1 VKQQLKTAACRLADL
16 ELVIV
21 LLGVAPVLLFD
32 AWMPKWAIAVALVA
46 IPVLWLIRW
55 LGCDSPIRAT
65 PLDLPILLL
74 LLMVPVGVWAAAIKS
89 LSLPQIYRIILGVG
103 LFYAT
108 VGTLTSTRRLRL
120 FVAWL
125 LIAVPVLALVALL
138 STQLSGSKFP
148 ASAALYDLIPS
159 SIRPFWRP
167 AGLGPNSVAGGLVM
181 LLPLTIGFALGGRWR
196 WLRIVCALASLSS
209 GSVLVLTQSR
219 GALVGL
225 AFAVLVMFVLWNRW
239 FLLAIPAMFLGG
251 LAALGVLGVEWL
263 SQFILSSTAT
273 SAVASFEGRLEIWTR
288 ALYMIQDFPI
298 TGVGL
303 GMFDQILDLLYPLFV
318 AAPETNIF
326 HPHNMFLSQAVS
338 SGLPGL
344 IGFLSLIFL
353 LLTMAVQSIGL
364 SQREEA
370 WPLAMGLLGALVAYL
385 VHGMFDSPTSFVR
398 ANAILWI
405 LFGLQAAL
413 WLLLREHQATY
424 DLTGQASTH

>member
-1 VKQQLKTAACRLADL
+1 MKDQLKTAACRIADL

-32 AWMPKWAIAVALVA
+32 AWMPQWAIAAALAA
-46 IPVLWLIRW
+46 IPLLWLIRW
-55 LGCDSPIRAT
+55 PGCGSPIRAT

-89 LSLPQIYRIILGVG
+89 LSLPQIYRIVLGVG
-103 LFYAT
+103 LYYSAA
-108 VGTLTSTRRLRL
+108 GTLTSARRLWH

-125 LIAVPVLALVALL
+125 LIAVPVLALIALL
-138 STQLSGSKFP
+138 GTQLSGSKFP
-148 ASAALYDLIPS
+148 LSAALYDWIPS
-159 SIRPFWRP
+159 FIRPFWRP

-181 LLPLTIGFALGGRWR
+181 LLPLTIGFALGGRRR
-196 WLRIVCALASLSS
+196 WLRIACALASLFA

-219 GALVGL
+219 GAVVGL
-225 AFAVLVMFVLWNRW
+225 TFAVLVMFVLWNRW
-239 FLLAIPAMFLGG
+239 FLLTIPAVFLGG
-251 LAALGVLGVEWL
+251 LAALGVLGVDWL
-263 SQFILSSTAT
+263 SQFMLSSTAT
-273 SAVASFEGRLEIWTR
+273 SAVASLEGRLEIWTR

-303 GMFDQILDLLYPLFV
+303 GMFDHIMDLLYPLFIV
-318 AAPETNIF
+318 APEADIF

-344 IGFLSLIFL
+344 IGFLALIFL
-353 LLTMAVQSIGL
+353 LFAMAVQSIGL

-370 WPLAMGLLGALVAYL
+370 WPLALGLLGALVAYL

-398 ANAILWI
+398 ASAILWI

-413 WLLLREHQATY
+413 WLHLR
-424 DLTGQASTH
+424 GQQTINDSAGQVSAH